1 MTIRPFEIGDSE
13 SVIALWR
20 ECGLIVPWNDPQRD
34 IERKMQ
40 VQPELFFVGEI
51 EGRSVATL
59 MAGYEGHRGWLNYV
73 AVAPD
78 AQRQGLGR
86 QIVEHAIEKL
96 RERGCPKINLQV
108 RTSNAEVIA
117 FYESLG
123 FQVDDVTSLGM
134 RLISDSGH

>member
-1 MTIRPFEIGDSE
+1 MTIRPFEITDTE
-13 SVIALWR
+13 SVIVLWR
-20 ECGLIVPWNDPQRD
+20 ECGLVVPWNDPQRD

-40 VQPELFFVGEI
+40 MQPELFFVGEI
-51 EGRSVATL
+51 EGHVVATL

-86 QIVEHAIEKL
+86 QIVEHAIEQL
-96 RERGCPKINLQV
+96 RKRGCPKINLQV
-108 RTSNAEVIA
+108 RTSNAEAIA
-117 FYESLG
+117 FYEFLG

-134 RLISDSGH
+134 RLISDG

>member
-1 MTIRPFEIGDSE
+1 MNIRPFEMSDSND
-13 SVIALWR
+13 VIALWR

-34 IERKMQ
+34 IKRKMQ
-40 VQPELFFVGEI
+40 VQPELFFIGEI
-51 EGRSVATL
+51 EGRIVATL

-86 QIVEHAIEKL
+86 QIVEHAIEQL

-108 RTSNAEVIA
+108 RTSNAAVIA

-134 RLISDSGH
+134 RLISDE

>member
-1 MTIRPFEIGDSE
+1 MTIRPFEITDSE
-13 SVIALWR
+13 TVIALWR
-20 ECGLIVPWNDPQRD
+20 ECGLIVPWNNPQRD

-51 EGRSVATL
+51 KGRIVATL

-123 FQVDDVTSLGM
+123 FQVNDAASLGM
-134 RLISDSGH
+134 RLISDE

>member
-1 MTIRPFEIGDSE
+1 MTIRPFEIEDSE
-13 SVIALWR
+13 AVIALWR

-40 VQPELFFVGEI
+40 VQPELFFVGKS
-51 EGRSVATL
+51 EGHIVATV

-78 AQRQGLGR
+78 SQKQGLGR

-108 RTSNAEVIA
+108 RASNREVIA
-117 FYESLG
+117 FYESLS
-123 FQVDDVTSLGM
+123 FQIEDVLNLGLRLVRDD
-134 RLISDSGH
+134 

>member
-1 MTIRPFEIGDSE
+1 MKIRSFEEDDTE

-20 ECGLIVPWNDPQRD
+20 ACGLVVPWNDPRRD
-34 IERKMQ
+34 IARKMQ
-40 VQPELFFVGEI
+40 VQAELFLVGES
-51 EGRSVATL
+51 EGRIVATV

-78 AQRQGLGR
+78 CQRRGLGR
-86 QIVEHAIEKL
+86 AIALHAIERL

-108 RTSNAEVIA
+108 RAANAEVIA

-123 FQVDDVTSLGM
+123 FKVDEVVSLGM
-134 RLISDSGH
+134 RLVSDE

>member
-1 MTIRPFEIGDSE
+1 MTIRPFEISDSKP
-13 SVIALWR
+13 VIALWR

-51 EGRSVATL
+51 EGRIVATL

-78 AQRQGLGR
+78 AHRQGLGR
-86 QIVEHAIEKL
+86 QIVEHAIEQL
-96 RERGCPKINLQV
+96 RKRGCPKINLQV

-123 FQVDDVTSLGM
+123 FQVDDATSLGM
-134 RLISDSGH
+134 RLISDG